1 MIHSEYPFE
10 VPALTYAFDALEP
23 AIDKTTME
31 IHHDKHHGAYVTN
44 LNNAVKGSAL
54 EKVNLGALLTN
65 VSKHS
70 AAVRNNAGGH
80 YNHSLFWTL
89 LSPKPAALTDGPLKD
104 AIQQRWGTVDTF
116 IETFNKEALQRF
128 GSGWVWLIVKFNGE
142 LEIVST
148 PNQDNPLMDVLQAGR
163 GTPVIGLDV
172 WEHAYYLHYQNK
184 RADYVSAFWKVLDW
198 KVVNDLYTK
207 TKQ

>member
-1 MIHSEYPFE
+1 MIHSEFPFE

-23 AIDKTTME
+23 AIDKATME

-44 LNNAVKGSAL
+44 LNNAVKDTAL
-54 EKVNLGALLTN
+54 EKVNLGSLLTN

-89 LSPKPAALTDGPLKD
+89 LSPQPTALAAGPLKE
-104 AIQQRWGTVDTF
+104 AIQQRWGSVDAF

-172 WEHAYYLHYQNK
+172 WEHAYYLRYQNK
-184 RADYVSAFWKVLDW
+184 RADYVNAFWKVLDW
-198 KVVNDLYTK
+198 KVVNDLYTAA
-207 TKQ
+207 KQ